1 MPTWRHHRRVGTRHA
16 AEDAHAVLVRRRGLQ
31 GALCIRC
38 AEQTKASA
46 EAREPRAM
54 ARRLRQVLLCV
65 GARKRRRG
73 KARRRV
79 PQLPSSEHQV
89 GNGSPGQLP
98 ARRDEATIRATSA
111 SDARAVRDDGKAV
124 LSGRCQVSGIGCCGF
139 AAMHKV
145 GQTMRK
151 GGAVARTYLLLHK
164 VECGRKRRRAGCTG
178 DRDELNAAQQHRQ
191 RRRAASVQV
200 AQGDED

>member
-31 GALCIRC
+31 GAFCIRC

-124 LSGRCQVSGIGCCGF
+124 LSGRCQVSGVVVLPRCTRSGRRCEKGVLLRAHTSCSIKSNAGGS
-139 AAMHKV
+139 
-145 GQTMRK
+145 
-151 GGAVARTYLLLHK
+151 GGAPGARAIGT
-164 VECGRKRRRAGCTG
+164 
-178 DRDELNAAQQHRQ
+178 
-191 RRRAASVQV
+191 S
-200 AQGDED
+200 